1 MDAAPSPLDPD
12 RSPGVAA
19 ERTGLAWSRSGL
31 ALLACL
37 AILARRFFPLDTRAD
52 HLAAYLLLGGGGLGW
67 AIAAFWGRGR
77 LFTSGQSGATAA
89 RRFRLLTLSTV
100 LVAGAGFALGLFP
113 R

>member
-1 MDAAPSPLDPD
+1 MPGELDPD
-12 RSPGVAA
+12 RDPGVAA

-52 HLAAYLLLGGGGLGW
+52 HVAAFLLLGGGGLGW

-77 LFTSGQSGATAA
+77 SLTTGRSGAPAA

-100 LVAGAGFALGLFP
+100 AVAIAGFVLDLFP
-113 R
+113 RS